1 MLRRNLIAGTAVLAT
16 LGAPR
21 LGHAERNR
29 PLRFVP
35 IVGLALL
42 DPTFAGIPHTRSHGY
57 LIFDTLYG
65 LDENFVAKPQMVE
78 GHTVDAGGTVWE
90 LTLRE
95 GLRFHDGTPVLA
107 CDAVASIRRCGLREG
122 FCQALSAATDELAA
136 LDDRR
141 LRFRLKQP
149 FPLLPEALAGLGAIT
164 PVILPERL
172 AGGDPAKPISE
183 MIGSGPYRFVA
194 QDFVTGEHA
203 AYERS
208 ALYVPRPGGTPSY
221 TSGPKIA
228 HVERIEWLTIDDA
241 STAVSALRRGEV
253 DWLQAVNAD
262 QVPAL
267 AGDRAVRT
275 EVTEPTGSVGVMRF
289 NHLHPPFDNPAI
301 RRAVLGAIDQ
311 AGAMRVVAGLDSR
324 YWRDR
329 VGLFQHGTPF
339 ANDAGIEAVSGP
351 QDYPAVKRTLAEA
364 GYQGE
369 RIVVLGTAGSGY
381 IPLLTQVGADVL
393 RRAGMDVDLQLSDYA
408 TMARRIGRTENPDRG
423 GWNVYF
429 TPMEGAFSHTPITNE
444 YFRGDSK
451 SGAPGWPRSPEIET
465 LRAAWLVAASHD
477 ERKQIA
483 EAAQLRLWLDVPYAP
498 MGQWLRIAAFRGNLV
513 DIPHGFA
520 AFYGVRRQTV

>member
-1 MLRRNLIAGTAVLAT
+1 MLRRSLITTAAAWT
-16 LGAPR
+16 ALGAPR
-21 LGHAERNR
+21 LGHAERGR

-35 IVGLALL
+35 VVGLVLL
-42 DPTFAGIPHTRSHGY
+42 DPTFAGLPHTRSHGY

-65 LDENFVAKPQMVE
+65 LDENFVAQPQMVE

-107 CDAVASIRRCGLREG
+107 RDAVASIRRCGLREG
-122 FCQALSAATDELAA
+122 FCQALLAATDELAA
-136 LDDRR
+136 RDDRR

-149 FPLLPEALAGLGAIT
+149 FPQLPEALAGLATIT
-164 PVILPERL
+164 PVILPQRL
-172 AGGDPAKPISE
+172 ANADPAKPISE
-183 MIGSGPYRFVA
+183 MIGSGPYRFAA
-194 QDFVTGEHA
+194 QDFVTGERA

-208 ALYVPRPGGTPSY
+208 PFYVPRPDGTPSY

-228 HVERIEWLTIDDA
+228 HIERIEWVTIDDA

-267 AGDRAVRT
+267 ATDRAVRT
-275 EVTEPTGSVGVMRF
+275 EVTEPTGSVGGMRF
-289 NHLHPPFDNPAI
+289 NHLHPPFDNPAV
-301 RRAVLGAIDQ
+301 RRALLGAIDQ
-311 AGAMRVVAGLDSR
+311 ADAMRVVAGSDAR

-329 VGLFQHGTPF
+329 VGLFPHGTPF
-339 ANDAGIEAVSGP
+339 ANNAGIEAVSGP
-351 QDYPAVKRTLAEA
+351 PDYGVVKRALADA
-364 GYQGE
+364 GYRGE

-381 IPLLTQVGADVL
+381 IPLLTQIGADAL

-408 TMARRIGRTENPDRG
+408 TMARRTARTDKPDHG

-429 TPMEGAFSHTPITNE
+429 TPMEGAFTHTPVTNE
-444 YFRGDSK
+444 YFRGDGK
-451 SGAPGWPRSPEIET
+451 NGAPGWPHSPEIEE
-465 LRAAWLVAASHD
+465 LRAAWLATESQA
-477 ERKQIA
+477 ERKRIA
-483 EAAQLRLWLDVPYAP
+483 EAAQLRLWADVPYLP
-498 MGQWLRIAAFRGNLV
+498 MGQWLRVTAYRSDLV
-513 DIPHGFA
+513 DIPRGFA